1 MRDLAQ
7 KPRAWLCVGALLVA
21 VSVVLL
27 RAQTYDVVILNGRVL
42 DPESNLDAVRSV
54 GITGRTIA
62 AVSTERLTGR
72 TTIDATGA
80 IVVPGFIDLHAH
92 GQAADV
98 YKLRASDGVT
108 TALELEVGTAEIDAW
123 YRLG

>member
-1 MRDLAQ
+1 MPAHSSSTRSAGRDLARMR
-7 KPRAWLCVGALLVA
+7 RAALSLAVLLGA

-27 RAQTYDVVILNGRVL
+27 RAQTYDVVIVNGRVL

-62 AVSTERLTGR
+62 AVSTDRLTGR
-72 TTIDATGA
+72 TTLDASGA

-92 GQAADV
+92 GQTAEV
-98 YKLRASDGVT
+98 YRLRASD
-108 TALELEVGTAEIDAW
+108 
-123 YRLG
+123 

>member
-1 MRDLAQ
+1 MPAHTSPSLTAARDLARKQ
-7 KPRAWLCVGALLVA
+7 RAWLCLGALLAA

-27 RAQTYDVVILNGRVL
+27 RAQTYDVVIVNGRVL

-92 GQAADV
+92 GQVA
-98 YKLRASDGVT
+98 
-108 TALELEVGTAEIDAW
+108 EV
-123 YRLG
+123 